1 MENKDAK
8 TDYQKF
14 VSVGNQNW
22 EIVEITIGIFFF
34 FPCLSFVFTIFQTWN
49 FQVPPEKSHPHLKCQ
64 FSPKILIWAKSLL
77 YTCYEKWHR
86 FPPPHYPVGEG
97 DANYAHHFDQKKI
110 LWIFMIF
117 YFLEYTLVCN
127 LWGVCQ

>member
-34 FPCLSFVFTIFQTWN
+34 
-49 FQVPPEKSHPHLKCQ
+49 
-64 FSPKILIWAKSLL
+64 SLL
-77 YTCYEKWHR
+77 EFCI
-86 FPPPHYPVGEG
+86 
-97 DANYAHHFDQKKI
+97 Q
-110 LWIFMIF
+110 
-117 YFLEYTLVCN
+117 YFLN
-127 LWGVCQ
+127 LEFSSPTWKKSPTAKVPIPT